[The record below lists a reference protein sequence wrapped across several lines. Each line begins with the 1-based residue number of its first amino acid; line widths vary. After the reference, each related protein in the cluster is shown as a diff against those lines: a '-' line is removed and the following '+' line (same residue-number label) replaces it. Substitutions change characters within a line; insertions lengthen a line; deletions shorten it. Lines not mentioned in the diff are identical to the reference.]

1 MKVKS
6 VNMLRKLNCFA
17 VLPLAVHV
25 AQANVGDCKQ
35 CKQGNAACTA
45 TFMCVW

>member
-6 VNMLRKLNCFA
+6 VNMLRKFNCFA

-25 AQANVGDCKQ
+25 AQAHVGDCKQ
-35 CKQGNAACTA
+35 CKQGKAAHIA
-45 TFMCVW
+45 TFVCVW